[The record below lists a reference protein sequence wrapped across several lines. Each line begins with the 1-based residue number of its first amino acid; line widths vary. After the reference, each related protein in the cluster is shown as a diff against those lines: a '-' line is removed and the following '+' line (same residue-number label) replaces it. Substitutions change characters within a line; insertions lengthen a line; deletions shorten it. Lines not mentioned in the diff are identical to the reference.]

1 MDYIAIDPG
10 KVTGIAAREE
20 GVEFSSSEIPTR
32 AQVYAWLSSL
42 PPVSVPT
49 TFIIERYDI
58 TGQTHKL
65 SAQKDALYL
74 IGATEMTA
82 QRIGARFYLSPRS
95 AKAFAT
101 DAKLR
106 HLGWYKPSKG
116 GHQNDAAR
124 HLLTFLAQEV
134 RDPAILNKLKEMM

>member
-10 KVTGIAAREE
+10 KVTGIAVREE
-20 GVEFSSSEIPTR
+20 GVEFASSEIPTR
-32 AQVYAWLSSL
+32 AQVYAWLFSL
-42 PPVSVPT
+42 PPVGVPT
-49 TFIIERYDI
+49 TLIVERYDI
-58 TGQTHKL
+58 TAQTHKL

-74 IGATEMTA
+74 IGAVEMTA

-106 HLGWYKPSKG
+106 HLGWYKPSPG

-124 HLLTFLAQEV
+124 HLLTYLAQEE
-134 RDPAILNKLKEMM
+134 RDPAILAKLREML